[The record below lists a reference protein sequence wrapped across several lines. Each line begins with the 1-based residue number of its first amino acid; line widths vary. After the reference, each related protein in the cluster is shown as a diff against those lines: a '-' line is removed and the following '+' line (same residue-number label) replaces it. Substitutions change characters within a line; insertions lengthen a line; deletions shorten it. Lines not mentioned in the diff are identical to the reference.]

1 MTTRF
6 GTIIVIAGAADVV
19 GASIRKPPICPRCRR
34 RLPFETNDQ
43 GHRTAPRQSAGC
55 PYRDRRDFHLA
66 HFPVLD
72 AGGPL
77 AAPVEL
83 RPTGSAGAA
92 LTEIGRVSPGL
103 HVTVQAEPL
112 IRKSSVWVAQS
123 WIGPGRS
130 VLTTEAAA
138 RRSHSSTRHITGVST
153 VISPPGEPPTIPIPA
168 AVPRLA
174 SCDSALGVFFV
185 LLLATLLFYRLR
197 RLLGYRLAG
206 RLVCHVCPL
215 SSTPPYSHWRSALS
229 VAETPQRAA
238 LLEGRSTRRPCST
251 VLGDLYGPEQFGQAE
266 SVIGLVGPPG
276 GQRHDGPHRL
286 VIQRLVPSL
295 QSHFSC
301 LQD

>member
-1 MTTRF
+1 MSL
-6 GTIIVIAGAADVV
+6 GLPLGN
-19 GASIRKPPICPRCRR
+19 RR
-34 RLPFETNDQ
+34 SALDAEGGWPFETNDQ
-43 GHRTAPRQSAGC
+43 AHRTGPPQSVGC
-55 PYRDRRDFHLA
+55 PYRVRRDLHLA
-66 HFPVLD
+66 HCPALG

-77 AAPVEL
+77 AAPVEF

-168 AVPRLA
+168 AGPRLA
-174 SCDSALGVFFV
+174 SCDPALGVFFV
-185 LLLATLLFYRLR
+185 LLLAPLLFYRLR
-197 RLLGYRLAG
+197 RLLGHRLAG

-215 SSTPPYSHWRSALS
+215 SSTPPYSRLAQCPFSRRD
-229 VAETPQRAA
+229 PAA
-238 LLEGRSTRRPCST
+238 RDHSLKVGREDAPARR
-251 VLGDLYGPEQFGQAE
+251 F
-266 SVIGLVGPPG
+266 
-276 GQRHDGPHRL
+276 
-286 VIQRLVPSL
+286 
-295 QSHFSC
+295 
-301 LQD
+301 